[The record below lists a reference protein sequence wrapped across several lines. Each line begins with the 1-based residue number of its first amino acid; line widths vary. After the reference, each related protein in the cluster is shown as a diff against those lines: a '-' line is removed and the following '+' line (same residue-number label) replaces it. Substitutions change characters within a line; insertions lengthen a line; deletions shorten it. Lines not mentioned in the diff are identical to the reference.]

1 MKRGKRINYIARN
14 ARYVITSS
22 SSFLFPP
29 PYEEGREKEEGKEE
43 EKTRDDR
50 VRSYPRNRFLA
61 FVRISLRLENCVFGS
76 SMRFIERQRENI
88 GEKSAK
94 RKVLQRGG
102 QNRRVN
108 FCIICTSGRRKKHL
122 LSLSATGRRRGGEG
136 AMTERGAPN
145 FPRGENDDPKGKYDD
160 V

>member
-76 SMRFIERQRENI
+76 SMRFIERQRERENI

-122 LSLSATGRRRGGEG
+122 LSLSATGRRRRRGYDR
-136 AMTERGAPN
+136 ARCTEFSAR
-145 FPRGENDDPKGKYDD
+145 RKR
-160 V
+160 